1 MSDIEITV
9 TSLPMENR
17 RVGES
22 NCWKCGGVINLGD
35 ADGQTYLT
43 NPPKYA
49 HAAGKCRTPETNNK
63 SVAERQLEVAMETCE
78 ADNEPDK

>member
-49 HAAGKCRTPETNNK
+49 HAAGKCRPY
-63 SVAERQLEVAMETCE
+63 ERQLEVAMETCE